1 MMETDLRWFIGVAVT
16 VVLALVTTII
26 AAFRN
31 LAVRI
36 STSDREMLRRIDD
49 VKEKYVRR
57 DDLDGHITRLDQGM
71 REIREEMRENHTQ
84 VIEAIRKQ

>member
-36 STSDREMLRRIDD
+36 STSERDMLKRIDD